1 MLPGNYYWFNCFQ
14 FIKIII
20 DKLKKKCY
28 NNYRNKREV
37 NNMEELARE
46 YERKHAGHVTK
57 ITSYSFE
64 FETVP
69 NKDGKIEKYVVML
82 SYFLKL

>member
-1 MLPGNYYWFNCFQ
+1 
-14 FIKIII
+14 
-20 DKLKKKCY
+20 
-28 NNYRNKREV
+28 
-37 NNMEELARE
+37 MEELARK

-69 NKDGKIEKYVVML
+69 NKEDRSKRYVVMS

>member
-1 MLPGNYYWFNCFQ
+1 
-14 FIKIII
+14 
-20 DKLKKKCY
+20 
-28 NNYRNKREV
+28 
-37 NNMEELARE
+37 MEKLARE

-69 NKDGKIEKYVVML
+69 NTEGRAKRYVVMS

>member
-1 MLPGNYYWFNCFQ
+1 M
-14 FIKIII
+14 K
-20 DKLKKKCY
+20 
-28 NNYRNKREV
+28 
-37 NNMEELARE
+37 ELARE

-69 NKDGKIEKYVVML
+69 NKEGRTKRYVVMS

>member
-1 MLPGNYYWFNCFQ
+1 
-14 FIKIII
+14 
-20 DKLKKKCY
+20 
-28 NNYRNKREV
+28 
-37 NNMEELARE
+37 MEELARK
-46 YERKHAGHVTK
+46 YERKHEGHVTK

-69 NKDGKIEKYVVML
+69 NNKDSRAERYVVMS

>member
-1 MLPGNYYWFNCFQ
+1 
-14 FIKIII
+14 
-20 DKLKKKCY
+20 
-28 NNYRNKREV
+28 
-37 NNMEELARE
+37 MEELARE

-69 NKDGKIEKYVVML
+69 NKDSRAERYVVMS

>member
-1 MLPGNYYWFNCFQ
+1 
-14 FIKIII
+14 
-20 DKLKKKCY
+20 
-28 NNYRNKREV
+28 
-37 NNMEELARE
+37 MEELARE
-46 YERKHAGHVTK
+46 YERKHADHVTE

-69 NKDGKIEKYVVML
+69 NKDGKVEKYVVML

>member
-1 MLPGNYYWFNCFQ
+1 
-14 FIKIII
+14 
-20 DKLKKKCY
+20 
-28 NNYRNKREV
+28 
-37 NNMEELARE
+37 MEKLARE

-69 NKDGKIEKYVVML
+69 NKEGRAKKYVMMS

>member
-1 MLPGNYYWFNCFQ
+1 
-14 FIKIII
+14 
-20 DKLKKKCY
+20 
-28 NNYRNKREV
+28 
-37 NNMEELARE
+37 MEELARK
-46 YERKHAGHVTK
+46 YERKHEGHVTK

-69 NKDGKIEKYVVML
+69 NKDSRAKRYVVMS

>member
-1 MLPGNYYWFNCFQ
+1 
-14 FIKIII
+14 
-20 DKLKKKCY
+20 
-28 NNYRNKREV
+28 
-37 NNMEELARE
+37 MEELARE
-46 YERKHAGHVTK
+46 YKRKHEGHVTK

-69 NKDGKIEKYVVML
+69 NKDSRAERYVVMS

>member
-1 MLPGNYYWFNCFQ
+1 
-14 FIKIII
+14 
-20 DKLKKKCY
+20 
-28 NNYRNKREV
+28 
-37 NNMEELARE
+37 MEELSRE

-69 NKDGKIEKYVVML
+69 NKDSRAERYVVMS